1 MSSNLIRGTNQKKK
15 DMKFED
21 YFKSKFPF
29 LKESQ
34 ESHTIDIDS
43 DTLIYLVQ
51 DFIDKE
57 RKREDQSKAFE

>member
-1 MSSNLIRGTNQKKK
+1 
-15 DMKFED
+15 MKFED

-57 RKREDQSKAFE
+57 RSREDQSIAFE

>member
-1 MSSNLIRGTNQKKK
+1 
-15 DMKFED
+15 MKFED

-29 LKESQ
+29 LKESK
-34 ESHTIDIDS
+34 ESQTIDIDS

-57 RKREDQSKAFE
+57 RSREDQSKAFE